1 MKLASK
7 VTFATGA
14 VTLIATL
21 LLGASVLY
29 SSYSS
34 GAMQNQKRLND
45 IAAEVL
51 TSAEDKLSTALL
63 VVDSQEIGLSYVQ
76 ADGQVTVLQ
85 ELESQPTYLM
95 SKSLYLED
103 NEKLI
108 FTISNRAIFEAAMA
122 SGLQSA
128 LLSVIASALA
138 TLFTYLILRRDIAS
152 MVAKVES
159 SKREMQSF
167 LSDASHELRTPL
179 TVIRGYLEMLQNSN
193 EIPAEKRKLAISR
206 AHAEALRMQDLIK
219 DILSLAELGQLPE
232 LELKNLDLRLLIENQ
247 IVDFKELEPNRPIEF
262 LYVPNTLVNGSER
275 LLEQLVTNIF
285 GNIRSHT
292 PPNSKVLIQLQK
304 TPSSF
309 QILVQDAG
317 PGINDL
323 HSGQVLT
330 EFRRFDTNRSRV
342 GGGSGLGLSI
352 MAKIAEL
359 HGGSMELK
367 KSSLGGLCVSVN
379 LPKTKES

>member
-1 MKLASK
+1 MRLASK
-7 VTFATGA
+7 VPFATGV

-21 LLGASVLY
+21 FLGASVLY

-34 GAMQNQKRLND
+34 GTMQNQKRLND
-45 IAAEVL
+45 VYAEVL
-51 TSAEDKLSTALL
+51 TSPEDKLSTALL

-85 ELESQPTYLM
+85 ELESQPTYIL
-95 SKSLYLED
+95 SKSLDLED

-128 LLSVIASALA
+128 LLSLIAAALA
-138 TLFTYLILRRDIAS
+138 TLFTYLILRKDIATLVS
-152 MVAKVES
+152 KVES
-159 SKREMQSF
+159 SKGEMQSF

-179 TVIRGYLEMLQNSN
+179 TVIRGYLEMLQNAI
-193 EIPAEKRKLAISR
+193 ELPEEKRKLAISR
-206 AHAEALRMQDLIK
+206 AHAEALRMQDLIN
-219 DILSLAELGQLPE
+219 DILALAELGQLPE
-232 LELKNLDLRLLIENQ
+232 LQSNNLDLRLLIEKQ
-247 IVDFKELEPNRPIEF
+247 IAHFQELEPNRPIAF
-262 LYVPNTLVNGSER
+262 LCVPNTFVDGSER

-292 PPNSKVLIQLQK
+292 PPNSKVLIELQE
-304 TPSSF
+304 TPSAF
-309 QILVQDAG
+309 EILVQDSG

-359 HGGSMELK
+359 HGGGMELR

-379 LPKTKES
+379 LPKSKES